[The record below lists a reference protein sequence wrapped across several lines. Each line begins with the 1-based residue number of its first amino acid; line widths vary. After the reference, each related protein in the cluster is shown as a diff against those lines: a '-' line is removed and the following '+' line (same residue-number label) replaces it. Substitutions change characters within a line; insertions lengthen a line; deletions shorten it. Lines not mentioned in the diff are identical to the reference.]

1 MATAD
6 DPRVLTL
13 FIPGDPAGAEPPTGG
28 HQRQVVALMPAAW
41 ANRRKPAVRKLYK
54 AAGSRTAS
62 AAQFSQQIVF
72 TRSSCSGPK
81 CASHLIWNLSSLRV
95 DGRGDS
101 RCRVLANGTCCKVAR
116 ILLVASNILALRDC
130 RVVHE
135 LGVEFKQSRSR
146 RRGSEMKINLAGW
159 RSAMSAAMMGWLL
172 SASVAHAGI
181 IWQES
186 PPGAGSSIATAQV
199 IDNSVSNELDGI
211 NGTLNAFTPQSGN
224 PAFEVDIFRTY
235 ISDLLGFSARTV
247 SSNPQD
253 DTALFLFDSAGRGVA
268 MNDDDSS
275 SLLSLLPLGMTGSAG
290 YYFLAVAVGGFEAF
304 DINNFSVFL
313 AGGFSDVRLGDPT
326 AGVLDSWASPFS
338 SGSETAF
345 SYQVLLSGATADV
358 PEPASLSLLLLGF
371 AGLLAARKSAR
382 ATRNA

>member
-1 MATAD
+1 M
-6 DPRVLTL
+6 R
-13 FIPGDPAGAEPPTGG
+13 
-28 HQRQVVALMPAAW
+28 
-41 ANRRKPAVRKLYK
+41 
-54 AAGSRTAS
+54 
-62 AAQFSQQIVF
+62 
-72 TRSSCSGPK
+72 
-81 CASHLIWNLSSLRV
+81 
-95 DGRGDS
+95 
-101 RCRVLANGTCCKVAR
+101 
-116 ILLVASNILALRDC
+116 
-130 RVVHE
+130 
-135 LGVEFKQSRSR
+135 
-146 RRGSEMKINLAGW
+146 INLAGW

-211 NGTLNAFTPQSGN
+211 NGTLNAFTPQSGS

-268 MNDDDSS
+268 MNDDDSF

-304 DINNFSVFL
+304 DINSFSVFL

-345 SYQVLLSGATADV
+345 SYQVVMTGASADV
-358 PEPASLSLLLLGF
+358 PEPASLSLLLLGL
-371 AGLLAARKSAR
+371 AGLSAARKSAR